1 MTSGWSLVHDF
12 RRSTSSIGSFRQ
24 RGAFL
29 HKAWMALFFFS
40 RLLDGVVREKQAR
53 WPFWFERI
61 SLPWRYCSCPWLIIS
76 LRCRYRSSCG
86 MWCDKAL
93 EKCQLLTSPS
103 PRPMWASANRNRIK
117 LGIRSIQHSTS
128 SFAVFF
134 SHRRENLRPHDRAAC
149 GLSRVT
155 SQDHIPFDG
164 PN

>member
-1 MTSGWSLVHDF
+1 MISDAPPARSEAFDNGVHFCIKPGW
-12 RRSTSSIGSFRQ
+12 RC
-24 RGAFL
+24 
-29 HKAWMALFFFS
+29 FFFF

-103 PRPMWASANRNRIK
+103 PRPMWASANRNGIR

-134 SHRRENLRPHDRAAC
+134 HIGEKILDHTTVRPVGSRE
-149 GLSRVT
+149 SRVKT
-155 SQDHIPFDG
+155 IYHLMGLIS
-164 PN
+164 